1 ENDSTVARFILD
13 RLTQSQVAEICRQIL
28 ATPILQSAVEIKISR
43 VFSNDQHLPESIL
56 TDQRTTYWRNAP
68 CDKPILILANN
79 DDDQRQSLRDL
90 TSLGAKELKSQIDL
104 WVAVASRGLPLT
116 DDLKKQWVKALT
128 GLQQANEY
136 TLEMFA

>member
-1 ENDSTVARFILD
+1 MKTHQVIGLVTVEIIKQSLEIREENDSTVARFILD

-79 DDDQRQSLRDL
+79 DDD
-90 TSLGAKELKSQIDL
+90 
-104 WVAVASRGLPLT
+104 
-116 DDLKKQWVKALT
+116 
-128 GLQQANEY
+128 
-136 TLEMFA
+136 